1 MIMVTDPTSRQCA
14 SYRTL
19 AIAAFLC
26 MLLLIAGASAKPIP
40 ITGPTVITS
49 PGQYY
54 IASSV
59 TNSTDPVY
67 IEVRASNV
75 YIDGRGKVIDGTD
88 ADESIGIKIYNSAM
102 SLVNVVVK
110 NVVLNDWSTGMW
122 LTDVKNSL
130 IDKVTVS
137 SSSGNGILLQN
148 SRGNTIQNSVLQDNG
163 NCGIILFEN
172 SNSNTLQKNTIQ
184 TNGIDGI
191 RIRFSDNNLVQ
202 NSKILNNIGPG
213 INLDE
218 GNYNTLLKN
227 TITGNG
233 GWGIVLYKASD
244 NQITQNTVKNNFN
257 GILLN
262 TESFNNDL
270 YQNTVTCSTYNGF
283 YLNTGSDDNVIR
295 GNTVDNNLYGL
306 VIRQADANVFYDN
319 KVRNNGQVGV
329 WLWDSNHNVLYNN
342 YFYNINN
349 TNLIGTSSNTWNLT
363 LSEQKSITGGKFS
376 GGNSWGQPNGQ
387 GFSQV
392 TPDSNRDGI
401 CDNSFLMAVN
411 NVDWLPLKYKKV

>member
-1 MIMVTDPTSRQCA
+1 MVADTSSRNGT

-19 AIAAFLC
+19 AIVAFLC
-26 MLLLIAGASAKPIP
+26 VLLLIAGASAKPIP

-54 IASSV
+54 IASGV
-59 TNSTDPVY
+59 TNSTAPIY
-67 IEVRASNV
+67 IEVQASNV
-75 YIDGRGKVIDGTD
+75 YIDGRGKVIDGSDVTD
-88 ADESIGIKIYNSAM
+88 SIGIRVYNSAM

-110 NVVLNDWSTGMW
+110 NVILNDWGTALWM
-122 LTDVKNSL
+122 TDVKNSL
-130 IDKVTVS
+130 LDKVTAS
-137 SSSGNGILLQN
+137 SSLGTGILLGN
-148 SRGNTIQNSVLQDNG
+148 CIGNTVQNSVLKDNG
-163 NCGIILFEN
+163 DCGMIMY
-172 SNSNTLQKNTIQ
+172 SSSASNTLEKITVQR
-184 TNGIDGI
+184 NGGDGI
-191 RIRFSDNNLVQ
+191 RIRLSHDNLLQ
-202 NSKILNNIGPG
+202 NNKILNNIGPG
-213 INLDE
+213 INLDQ

-233 GWGIVLYKASD
+233 GMGITLYKASY
-244 NQITQNTVKNNFN
+244 NQITQNTVKNNYN
-257 GILLN
+257 GIYLI

-270 YQNTVTCSTYNGF
+270 YQNTVTCSTYNGI
-283 YLNTGSDDNVIR
+283 YLNTGADDNVIR
-295 GNTVDNNLYGL
+295 GNTVDNNLFGL
-306 VIRQADANVFYDN
+306 VIRQADANVFFDN

-363 LSEQKSITGGKFS
+363 LSEQKSITGGKYS

-401 CDNSFLMAVN
+401 CDSKFTMVAN
-411 NVDWLPLKYKKV
+411 NIDWLPLKYKKV